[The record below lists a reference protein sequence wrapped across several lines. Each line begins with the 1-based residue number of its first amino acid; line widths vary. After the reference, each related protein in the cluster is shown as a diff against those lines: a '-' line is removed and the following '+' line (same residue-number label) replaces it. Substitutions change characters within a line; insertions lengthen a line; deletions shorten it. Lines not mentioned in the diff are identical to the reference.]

1 MAEPNLN
8 DRLKRF
14 GQHISSDRK
23 ASASSPSRY
32 AKLADAVNGE
42 LVHTPSG
49 SFVIVKTTYPA
60 THFHGSVLL
69 EDVIPS
75 TTYPLSAF
83 TAHDDPGQVTPSNL
97 LFLDTETT
105 GLGGTGTVPFLIG
118 FGRVK
123 GSTFEVTQLLIPD
136 YSDETAMLETLL
148 EEIPPE
154 TTFVTYN
161 GGAFDIPLLRD
172 RVIINRVARDFAS
185 RNGHIDLLHPTRR
198 LFKRRIK
205 DCSLVNAEQQ
215 LFGFFRQ
222 SDIPGYLI
230 PAIYFD
236 WLTSE
241 DSSQMPGVLE
251 HNRLDILSLHFL
263 MAHIHRVFLTEGD
276 SLRAGEDLYSLSRVY
291 RRRSHHHKA
300 LKICDRIE
308 QEHPEITAEMRL
320 FHAQTLKKV
329 GDWPRAVSVWEQLAP
344 TDSREG
350 YWANVELAK
359 YFEHRVQDYP
369 RAVTHA
375 KSALRTCPY
384 SKSEKERLTHRL
396 QRLTSKQSN
405 S

>member
-23 ASASSPSRY
+23 ASTSCPSRY
-32 AKLADAVNGE
+32 AKLADAVGGE
-42 LVHTPSG
+42 LVKAPSG
-49 SFVIVKTTYPA
+49 SFVVVKTVYPA

-69 EDVIPS
+69 EDLISSP
-75 TTYPLSAF
+75 TYPLSAF
-83 TAHDDPGQVTPSNL
+83 TAHDDPGLVSPANL

-105 GLGGTGTVPFLIG
+105 GLGGAGTVPFLVG
-118 FGRVK
+118 TGRITDT
-123 GSTFEVTQLLIPD
+123 GFEVTQLLIPD
-136 YSDETAMLETLL
+136 YADETAMLETLL
-148 EEIPPE
+148 EGVHSQA
-154 TTFVTYN
+154 TLVTYN
-161 GGAFDIPLLRD
+161 GGAFDLPLLRD
-172 RVIINRVARDFAS
+172 RVIINRVARDFAG
-185 RNGHIDLLHPTRR
+185 RHGHIDLLHPTRR

-215 LFGFFRQ
+215 LLGFFRE
-222 SDIPGYLI
+222 SDTPGYLI
-230 PAIYFD
+230 PSIYFD
-236 WLTSE
+236 WLSTEESC
-241 DSSQMPGVLE
+241 QLPGVLE

-263 MAHIHRVFLTEGD
+263 MAHIHRAFLTEGE

-308 QEHPEITAEMRL
+308 QEQPEITAEMLL

-329 GDWPRAVSVWEQLAP
+329 GDWPRAVEVWNRLSPLE
-344 TDSREG
+344 SREG

-375 KSALRTCPY
+375 RSALRSCPY
-384 SKSEKERLTHRL
+384 SKSEKERLAHRL
-396 QRLTSKQSN
+396 QRLTTKQSG